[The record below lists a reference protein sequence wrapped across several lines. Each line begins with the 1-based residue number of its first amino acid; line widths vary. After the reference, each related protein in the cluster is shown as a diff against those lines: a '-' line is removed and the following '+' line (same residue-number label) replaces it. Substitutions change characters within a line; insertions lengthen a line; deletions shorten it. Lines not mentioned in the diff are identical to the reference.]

1 MINFFKDKKEDNST
15 NIPLALAPMECITDT
30 SYRQIC
36 KSYGADILFTEFI
49 AADGLIRDA
58 VKSFRKLNFAETERP
73 IGIQVFGNNVQSM
86 VEAVKIIESVS
97 PDFIDLNFG
106 CPVKKVVDK
115 GGGAAMLKD
124 IPKMLEITKA
134 VVKATSL
141 PISVKTRLGW
151 DEKNIIIETL
161 AEQLQDCGIQLLT
174 IHGRTKSQMYKG
186 VANWNPIAAV
196 KANPKIIIPII
207 GNGDIDS
214 PEKAKEMI
222 EKYPVDGLMIGRGS
236 IGNPWIFKEIKDF
249 FSKGTYNP
257 FPTIGER
264 ISVCKLHLNHSIE
277 IKGERTAILETR
289 KHYSGIFRS
298 LPDFKPF
305 RLRLVTAETLDVLN
319 EIFFEIE
326 QQYAE

>member
-1 MINFFKDKKEDNST
+1 MNLNLSRYFNISSD

-58 VKSFRKLNFAETERP
+58 VKSLRKLSFNEAERP

-97 PDFIDLNFG
+97 PDFIDLNYG

-124 IPKMLEITKA
+124 IPKMLEITQA
-134 VVKATSL
+134 VVKATSV

-151 DEKNIIIETL
+151 DEKNIVIEAL
-161 AEQLQDCGIQLLT
+161 AEQLQDCGIQMLT

-186 VANWNPIAAV
+186 VADWNPIAAV
-196 KANPKIIIPII
+196 KSNPRIQIPII

-214 PEKAKEMI
+214 PEKAKEII

-249 FSKGTYNP
+249 FSKGVYNP
-257 FPTIGER
+257 FPTIDER

-305 RLRLVTAETLDVLN
+305 RLRLVTAETLEVLN
-319 EIFFEIE
+319 EIFSEIRM
-326 QQYAE
+326 QYAE